1 MSTHSEMPFMVAA
14 LDGSEQS
21 IRACRWA
28 IQHARL
34 LGNAVHLVGVWRVP
48 ATILVTP
55 TYRDEDYLQ
64 DAELAFEAAVAKTL
78 EGLDASNVQSFLIN
92 GHARPI
98 LVEAAQGA
106 TSLVIGPH
114 GRGNTTPGMHLGST
128 ASYLI
133 HHAPCPVVVV
143 RGDVGD

>member
-1 MSTHSEMPFMVAA
+1 MPFMVAA

-28 IQHARL
+28 VKHAKL
-34 LGNAVHLVGVWRVP
+34 LGNAVHLVGAWRVP
-48 ATILVTP
+48 ITILITP
-55 TYRDEDYLQ
+55 TYVDDDYRED
-64 DAELAFEAAVAKTL
+64 ARLAFEAAVASTL
-78 EGLDASNVQSFLIN
+78 EGLDSSDVQSFLIN
-92 GHARPI
+92 GHARPVLI
-98 LVEAAQGA
+98 EASQGA

-114 GRGNTTPGMHLGST
+114 GSGNTTPGMHLGST

-143 RGDVGD
+143 RGDSGD